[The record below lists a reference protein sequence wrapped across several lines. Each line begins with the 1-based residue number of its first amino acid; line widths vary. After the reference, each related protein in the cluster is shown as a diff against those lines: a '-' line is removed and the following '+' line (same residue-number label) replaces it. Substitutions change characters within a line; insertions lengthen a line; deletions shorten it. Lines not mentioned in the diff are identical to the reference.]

1 MASVGDTK
9 PCPECG
15 KTATFCATVDVL
27 QRISHRDGLI
37 PPPPTRRVLAWHCE
51 DPSCDY
57 AEVLSA

>member
-9 PCPECG
+9 LCPECG
-15 KTATFCATVDVL
+15 KTATFRATIDPE
-27 QRISHRDGLI
+27 QRISQREGLI
-37 PPPPTRRVLAWHCE
+37 PPPMTRRVLRWICE